1 MNRLNYNT
9 YIKHINSKDTD
20 NTIEFECEE
29 SDLSDYSD
37 YSDYSDTNNII
48 VYEQDNV
55 SLLAANYI
63 DNAQTNHLEKTF
75 VDIDLETNNVDGH
88 RDDEH
93 RDDEHR
99 DDEHMNDDI
108 IEEDFPIP
116 LKERL
121 RNIHNRQKNII
132 CTTLKCAIL

>member
-37 YSDYSDTNNII
+37 YSDTNNII

-55 SLLAANYI
+55 SLLAANCVENTFI
-63 DNAQTNHLEKTF
+63 DVDLDAQL
-75 VDIDLETNNVDGH
+75 
-88 RDDEH
+88 
-93 RDDEHR
+93 
-99 DDEHMNDDI
+99 DDEHMDNGMIGDV
-108 IEEDFPIP
+108 PIP
-116 LKERL
+116 LKEKI

-132 CTTLKCAIL
+132 CNTFKCVIL

>member
-55 SLLAANYI
+55 SLLAANCVENTFI
-63 DNAQTNHLEKTF
+63 DVNLDTNK
-75 VDIDLETNNVDGH
+75 IDTQL
-88 RDDEH
+88 
-93 RDDEHR
+93 
-99 DDEHMNDDI
+99 DDEHMDNGMIGDV
-108 IEEDFPIP
+108 PIP
-116 LKERL
+116 LKEKI
-121 RNIHNRQKNII
+121 RNIHNRQKHII
-132 CTTLKCAIL
+132 CSSLKCVIL

>member
-55 SLLAANYI
+55 SLLVANCVENTFI
-63 DNAQTNHLEKTF
+63 D
-75 VDIDLETNNVDGH
+75 VDLDTHTVDTQL
-88 RDDEH
+88 
-93 RDDEHR
+93 
-99 DDEHMNDDI
+99 DDEHMDNGMIGDV
-108 IEEDFPIP
+108 PIP
-116 LKERL
+116 LKEKI

-132 CTTLKCAIL
+132 CNTFKCVIL

>member
-37 YSDYSDTNNII
+37 YSDTNNII

-55 SLLAANYI
+55 SLLAANCVENTFI
-63 DNAQTNHLEKTF
+63 D
-75 VDIDLETNNVDGH
+75 VDLDTHTVDTQL
-88 RDDEH
+88 
-93 RDDEHR
+93 
-99 DDEHMNDDI
+99 DDEHMDNGMIGDV
-108 IEEDFPIP
+108 PIP
-116 LKERL
+116 LKENI

-132 CTTLKCAIL
+132 CNTFKCVIL

>member
-9 YIKHINSKDTD
+9 YIKHINKE

-37 YSDYSDTNNII
+37 YSDTNVI

-55 SLLAANYI
+55 SLLALNYV
-63 DNAQTNHLEKTF
+63 DQTHTDYLEKTF
-75 VDIDLETNNVDGH
+75 VDIELETNTLYEQDNTDGT
-88 RDDEH
+88 
-93 RDDEHR
+93 
-99 DDEHMNDDI
+99 
-108 IEEDFPIP
+108 IEEDAPIP
-116 LKERL
+116 FKEKI

-132 CTTLKCAIL
+132 CSSLKCVIL